1 MARVTD
7 RLLEAAARSGAGD
20 LHGALTILEQLR
32 ERHETAIAEG
42 VCTPAARDAAR
53 DRFTTH
59 AAELS
64 LMLEALALLRER
76 GAKADDAVASYGELW
91 SSEILSQ
98 ALVAR
103 GVPAVHVDAR
113 RVVITDAS
121 FGRATPDRAAIA
133 ERARALP
140 GADVE
145 AGRVPVL
152 QGFVGATPD
161 GIPTTLGRG
170 GSDYTAA
177 LLGASL
183 DAEEVEIW
191 TDVDG
196 LMTADPRLVPSAQ
209 TLPEASYD
217 EAAELAY
224 FGAKVLHPAT
234 VLPLVERGIPVRIK
248 NSLRPAHPGTIV
260 SRRAAPS
267 AGAVRSIASRRGV
280 TTLTLR
286 APRMLGA
293 HGFLK
298 TMFDI
303 FDRHGAAVDVVTTS
317 EVSVSLSL
325 EQAALD
331 GALLADLERLGDVT
345 AHADRAIICVV
356 GEGLKETPGIAARI
370 FRAVGPANIEMIS
383 QGASEINVTFIL
395 QAGDVPET
403 VRRLHAEFFPE

>member
-1 MARVTD
+1 MIVMKFGGTSVGSGEAIARVADIVAATRARRPLVVVSAMARVTD
-7 RLLEAAARSGAGD
+7 RLLEA
-20 LHGALTILEQLR
+20 
-32 ERHETAIAEG
+32 
-42 VCTPAARDAAR
+42 
-53 DRFTTH
+53 
-59 AAELS
+59 
-64 LMLEALALLRER
+64 LALLRER
-76 GAKADDAVASYGELW
+76 GPKADDAIASYGELW
-91 SSEILSQ
+91 SSEIVSQ

-103 GVPAVHVDAR
+103 GVPATHVDAR
-113 RVVITDAS
+113 RVVITDAT

-145 AGRVPVL
+145 AGRIPVL
-152 QGFVGATPD
+152 QGFVGSTPD
-161 GIPTTLGRG
+161 GVPTTLGRG

-177 LLGASL
+177 LLGAAL

-209 TLPEASYD
+209 TLPAASYD

-248 NSLRPAHPGTIV
+248 NSMRPAHPGTIV

-325 EQAALD
+325 EQAVLD
-331 GALLADLERLGDVT
+331 AGLLADLERLGDVT

-395 QAGDVPET
+395 QAADAPDT